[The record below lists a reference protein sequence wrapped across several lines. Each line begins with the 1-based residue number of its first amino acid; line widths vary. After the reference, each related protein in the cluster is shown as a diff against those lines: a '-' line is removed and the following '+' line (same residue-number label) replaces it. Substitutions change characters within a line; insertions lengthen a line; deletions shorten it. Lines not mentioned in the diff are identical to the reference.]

1 MENFTPIP
9 ATIGGAL
16 IGLSAS
22 IFLLSNGKIA
32 GISSIVGK
40 LLAKP
45 SKQSLEKFLFLF
57 GLLFGGVLLGFI
69 YPQAFDV
76 KIERSIP
83 LLTVAGLLVG
93 VGTRVGSGC
102 TSGHGVCGLSRLS
115 FRSLAATLCFMG
127 SGFAIATLL
136 DGVV

>member
-57 GLLFGGVLLGFI
+57 GLLFCGVLLGFI

-76 KIERSIP
+76 KIERLSHLKHP
-83 LLTVAGLLVG
+83 L
-93 VGTRVGSGC
+93 
-102 TSGHGVCGLSRLS
+102 HVCRGRRLP
-115 FRSLAATLCFMG
+115 L
-127 SGFAIATLL
+127 
-136 DGVV
+136 